1 MDKIMNELP
10 DVKIMLQIE
19 TRIKHLYYS
28 ESTAMLPAVRE
39 RLLDLVTLVEAGN
52 DALREK
58 AVGSLVALNLDLEGA
73 LSPQDE
79 QELLRIRQD
88 LRAEASEVVEAI
100 ERVGGYRSPNVI
112 EDKQAHE
119 TDVVNQRDCI
129 AEIEKTLA
137 DKTAELKEV
146 DDLFQT
152 IGRPSVR
159 KALRNTI
166 PEERDIDTVLKTIK
180 DPTVNPELVKVALS
194 NLNKHLDLLEQ
205 GRRFAD
211 VIAARKKLSDARAD
225 QQRTLD
231 HLQQQLEKA
240 EHEAG
245 QFASVAELLENR
257 TPWLEEAGKFT
268 DAWQVHYNALSAST
282 TPEALG
288 AALGQARDYLLALRQ
303 RFEAV

>member
-28 ESTAMLPAVRE
+28 ESTAMLAAVRE

-52 DALREK
+52 DALCEK
-58 AVGSLVALNLDLEGA
+58 AVGSLVALNLDLEDT
-73 LSPQDE
+73 LPPQDE

-88 LRAEASEVVEAI
+88 LGAEVSDIVEAI

-112 EDKQAHE
+112 EYKQAHE
-119 TDVVNQRDCI
+119 TDVVNQRNCI

-137 DKTAELKEV
+137 DKTAELKEI

-152 IGRPSVR
+152 LDRPSVR
-159 KALRNTI
+159 NALRNTI

-231 HLQQQLEKA
+231 HLQQQLKKA
-240 EHEAG
+240 EHETG
-245 QFASVAELLENR
+245 QFASVEELLENR
-257 TPWLEEAGKFT
+257 TPWLEQAGKFT

-282 TPEALG
+282 TPETLG
-288 AALGQARDYLLALRQ
+288 AALGQARDYLLALRR